1 MKRALISVV
10 LCLVTWMCEGDGFA
24 GMYDY
29 LEPKTN
35 EVFIGHACIE
45 VPLGNILLIRKDSYY
60 CALKFTRYWTEI
72 DEKEKERYAPYEV
85 QGGIEAE
92 FAKRLYTKKYAAY
105 DVYYQGDGSADF
117 LGSNVVRS
125 EHIASWLPLKGPF
138 RPFIYQPG
146 DSYVKCGPF
155 KLSWEYKKKVCVIP
169 SGKGRLGD
177 FGFELA
183 PTPWTEISQVNVFD
197 PRVKWY
203 RYDEKRERVFIPIDK
218 LWEDKPK

>member
-1 MKRALISVV
+1 MTKTITVLIFCMAAMISAR
-10 LCLVTWMCEGDGFA
+10 EGVA

-29 LEPKTN
+29 LEPKAN
-35 EVFIGHACIE
+35 EVLIGHACIE
-45 VPLGNILLIRKDSYY
+45 VPLGNILLVRKDTHY

-72 DEKEKERYAPYEV
+72 DEKQKEKNVPYEAR
-85 QGGIEAE
+85 GGIDAE
-92 FAKRLYTKKYAAY
+92 LARERYTKKFAAY
-105 DVYYQGDGSADF
+105 EVYYQEDGSADF
-117 LGSNVVRS
+117 SRSNVVKS

-146 DSYVKCGPF
+146 NSHVKCGPF
-155 KLSWEYKKKVCVIP
+155 RLVWAYKKSVCFIP
-169 SGKGRLGD
+169 SGKGEGD
-177 FGFELA
+177 FGLELA

-218 LWEDKPK
+218 LWQNEGR